1 MPTSDG
7 MFIVDTDASNIGVG
21 AVLSQQQEDSEVVLA
36 YASRTMNKAERN
48 YDTTRKEL
56 LAVIFAFKTF
66 KQYLLGRHFLVRTDH
81 SALRWLRKTPEPM
94 AQLARWLAFI
104 EQYDFSIQH
113 RPGVKHGNA
122 NALSRRPD
130 PEETGGSEVI
140 RLGHSEEDNDSGG
153 RWSGEE
159 SAFAAPE
166 YGDTE
171 HGEGPERR

>member
-1 MPTSDG
+1 MYKLMKKDVPFVWTSEQETAFRRLKKCLTEAPILGMPTSNG
-7 MFIVDTDASNIGVG
+7 MFIVDTDASNVGVG
-21 AVLSQQQEDSEVVLA
+21 AVLSQQQENSEVVLA

-122 NALSRRPD
+122 AVSYTHLTLPTNR
-130 PEETGGSEVI
+130 EV
-140 RLGHSEEDNDSGG
+140 
-153 RWSGEE
+153 
-159 SAFAAPE
+159 
-166 YGDTE
+166 
-171 HGEGPERR
+171 